1 MTNNITEIVI
11 TAIANS
17 YHLDQARYREQLL
30 EALRQHSEAI
40 NFLSYL
46 HEHPK
51 VLESLIS
58 SMYVLDRLEPDM
70 TIEKRKETIRSAIR
84 YFPKELRASL
94 EGTLPASSFDSV
106 RITDSEQQRMQ
117 TMLQQPTLEESKRPN
132 MLYFLAIIAFLVI
145 LVLFL
150 LRTGVV

>member
-1 MTNNITEIVI
+1 MSNNITEIVV

-17 YHLDQARYREQLL
+17 YHPDQAIYREQLL

-40 NFLSYL
+40 NFLTYL

-51 VLESLIS
+51 MLESLVS
-58 SMYVLDRLEPDM
+58 SMYILDRLEPGM
-70 TIEKRKETIRSAIR
+70 IVEKRKELIRSAIR
-84 YFPKELRASL
+84 YFPKELRAAL
-94 EGTLPASSFDSV
+94 EGTLPAGSFDSV

-117 TMLQQPTLEESKRPN
+117 AMLQQPTLEEPKRSN